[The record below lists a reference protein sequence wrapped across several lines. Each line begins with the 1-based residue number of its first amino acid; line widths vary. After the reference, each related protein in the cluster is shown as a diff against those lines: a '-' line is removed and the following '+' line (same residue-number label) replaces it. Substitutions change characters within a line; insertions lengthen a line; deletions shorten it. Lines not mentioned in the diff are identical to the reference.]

1 MEAQIKK
8 VLGVVII
15 FSGLVMF
22 YWSISESYYYF
33 TAQKEFP
40 QVFTNPVINNS
51 TNQTI
56 GGLNIQDQINTLIE
70 QQIGEQMDRLIPEN
84 TITKFLNISVW
95 SIFAFFLISAG
106 ARAVTMG
113 REFLKDAREDKKE

>member
-1 MEAQIKK
+1 METQIKR
-8 VLGVVII
+8 VLGVIII

-40 QVFTNPVINNS
+40 QVFADSVIDNL
-51 TNQTI
+51 TNQTNS
-56 GGLNIQDQINTLIE
+56 GLNLQDQIKTLIE
-70 QQIGEQMDRLIPEN
+70 QQIGEQMDRLVPEN
-84 TITKFLNISVW
+84 TVTKFLNISVW

-113 REFLKDAREDKKE
+113 REFLKDAKA

>member
-1 MEAQIKK
+1 METQIKR
-8 VLGVVII
+8 VLGVIII

-40 QVFTNPVINNS
+40 QVFADPVINNS

-56 GGLNIQDQINTLIE
+56 GGLNLQDQINTLIE

-113 REFLKDAREDKKE
+113 REFLKDAKA

>member
-1 MEAQIKK
+1 METQIKR
-8 VLGVVII
+8 VLGVIII

-40 QVFTNPVINNS
+40 QVFTDPVINNS
-51 TNQTI
+51 NNQTNN
-56 GGLNIQDQINTLIE
+56 GLNLQDQIKTLVE
-70 QQIGEQMDRLIPEN
+70 QQIGDQMDRLIPEN

-106 ARAVTMG
+106 ARAVAMG
-113 REFLKDAREDKKE
+113 REFIKDAKA